1 MVFEPNFTK
10 VVSSVR
16 KNLGITQ
23 SVIELKLPTNED
35 VIDAVYSV
43 SAKSTIKS
51 SEVAGNE
58 INFVGLVDFQ
68 AMFESLGISAL
79 DYSAEFKDKYSSD
92 TEILGEVVLSSN
104 VVDVSSAIVSGGIKV
119 VAIVEVTIDQIESKD
134 ISVLTKVNSDDVYLS
149 TKQIEFSSYLGMA
162 YEKFDLTQEFQVS
175 DAKKVLMVTPSACVT
190 TVTPKDSFVN
200 VSGILNVDVCYQMG
214 DNNSDI
220 KSDFHSFDFS
230 WDVAL
235 AGITDMSYIQSQL
248 SIVFNEIKVSTML
261 EDDGAIIN
269 LYVPLVYTGY
279 VFNKTTLDVVDDIYS
294 KSNYMSIT
302 TENFETLV
310 GSPSVQFKDSISG
323 VASINETSPFIDEIL
338 GVCTNNIVLASSRVE
353 NGKLAIEGVANA
365 TVVYYTK
372 ETNGVTSVQV
382 EMPFSVE
389 EKVEGLNSSVVT
401 LCLSDVCAR
410 SKRGKEIE
418 VSGNLS
424 VYSDMYGDN
433 EIGVV
438 SGVVL
443 GEEKPHD
450 DCVLYIYIVKPNQT
464 IWDVAKEMSVSV
476 DLILSQNPDVNL
488 PLVGG
493 EKLVIYNPNILN
505 MWQKDSLVFILD
517 SANFDLLNLFLCIQY
532 IDKIIITIDTKYILN
547 VNIYNNSYF
556 DKLVHIS
563 IVYIYKTGQPLLHE
577 KEWLWKNF

>member
-323 VASINETSPFIDEIL
+323 VASINEASPFIDEIL

-517 SANFDLLNLFLCIQY
+517 
-532 IDKIIITIDTKYILN
+532 
-547 VNIYNNSYF
+547 
-556 DKLVHIS
+556 
-563 IVYIYKTGQPLLHE
+563 
-577 KEWLWKNF
+577 

>member
-1 MVFEPNFTK
+1 
-10 VVSSVR
+10 
-16 KNLGITQ
+16 
-23 SVIELKLPTNED
+23 
-35 VIDAVYSV
+35 
-43 SAKSTIKS
+43 
-51 SEVAGNE
+51 
-58 INFVGLVDFQ
+58 
-68 AMFESLGISAL
+68 
-79 DYSAEFKDKYSSD
+79 
-92 TEILGEVVLSSN
+92 
-104 VVDVSSAIVSGGIKV
+104 
-119 VAIVEVTIDQIESKD
+119 
-134 ISVLTKVNSDDVYLS
+134 
-149 TKQIEFSSYLGMA
+149 
-162 YEKFDLTQEFQVS
+162 
-175 DAKKVLMVTPSACVT
+175 
-190 TVTPKDSFVN
+190 
-200 VSGILNVDVCYQMG
+200 
-214 DNNSDI
+214 
-220 KSDFHSFDFS
+220 
-230 WDVAL
+230 
-235 AGITDMSYIQSQL
+235 
-248 SIVFNEIKVSTML
+248 
-261 EDDGAIIN
+261 
-269 LYVPLVYTGY
+269 
-279 VFNKTTLDVVDDIYS
+279 
-294 KSNYMSIT
+294 MSIT

-505 MWQKDSLVFILD
+505 M
-517 SANFDLLNLFLCIQY
+517 
-532 IDKIIITIDTKYILN
+532 
-547 VNIYNNSYF
+547 
-556 DKLVHIS
+556 
-563 IVYIYKTGQPLLHE
+563 
-577 KEWLWKNF
+577 